1 MQGRADMKLMAM
13 RLMVTDIPFLH
24 TSIAWDVQNALLR
37 SVLLG
42 KQRQQLLCI

>member
-13 RLMVTDIPFLH
+13 RHMVTDIPLLH
-24 TSIAWDVQNALLR
+24 IHIAWDVQNALLR

-42 KQRQQLLCI
+42 KQRQQSVCT